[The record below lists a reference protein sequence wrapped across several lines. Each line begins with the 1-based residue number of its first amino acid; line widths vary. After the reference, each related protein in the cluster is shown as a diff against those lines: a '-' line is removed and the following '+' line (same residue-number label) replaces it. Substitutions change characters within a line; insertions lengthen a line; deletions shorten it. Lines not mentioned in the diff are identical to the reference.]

1 MKTFRRTLLW
11 LGVAFF
17 LAAPALAGD
26 IPLIDAHSQLPAPGT
41 AGEVIDLMDKA
52 GVAHTILSFRGQAKG
67 RHVLKLAAAHPL
79 RITAAVKA
87 KGRNWPRGGRK
98 FRKQINKQLA
108 KGKFGALGEVLFYH
122 AAKGIKA
129 PEWSVLSTD
138 EQAKFLLRVAR
149 NQAWPVLTHIEFNAL
164 GDDKDVW
171 MQRLETLLSQNRD
184 IAFPIMHMGQLEAP
198 DAGRLLAAHP
208 NIYFMTSHANTIVVT
223 RSNQPWIDMFSGGVL
238 KPQWVRLIT
247 RYRDRFILNFDNV
260 FEEHWGSYYL
270 DQVALWRKALAALP
284 RDAAHAVAHGNA
296 ERLWRLPP
304 VKRN

>member
-1 MKTFRRTLLW
+1 MFGRC
-11 LGVAFF
+11 VFP
-17 LAAPALAGD
+17 AAPALAGD
-26 IPLIDAHSQLPAPGT
+26 FPLIDAHSQLPAPGT
-41 AGEVIDLMDKA
+41 AGKVIDLMEKA

-67 RHVLKLAAAHPL
+67 RHVLKLAAAHPG

-87 KGRNWPRGGRK
+87 KGRNWVRGGKK

-122 AAKGIKA
+122 AAKGNKA
-129 PEWSVLSTD
+129 PEWSVLPTD

-149 NQAWPVLTHIEFNAL
+149 DQAWPVMTHIEFNGL
-164 GDDKDVW
+164 GDDKDEW

-247 RYRDRFILNFDNV
+247 RYPDRFILNFDNV

-284 RDAAHAVAHGNA
+284 QNVAHAVAHGNA